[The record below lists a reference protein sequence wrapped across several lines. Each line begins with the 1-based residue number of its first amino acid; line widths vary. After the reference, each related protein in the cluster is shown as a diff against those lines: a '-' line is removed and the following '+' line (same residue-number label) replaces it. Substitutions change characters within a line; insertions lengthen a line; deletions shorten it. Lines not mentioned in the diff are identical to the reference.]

1 MLIRAG
7 RAIEMEARRRKYTV
21 EEMLAIRAVENQEDA
36 EDEFGY
42 KFVHTFKQLL
52 NQGLNN
58 LLRTRQLCVAEP
70 KAKYSAAPATISDTT
85 DIAKLLN
92 RRFADRRS

>member
-42 KFVHTFKQLL
+42 TFVHTFKRLL
-52 NQGLNN
+52 NQGLDN

-70 KAKYSAAPATISDTT
+70 KAKYSATAIPDTT
-85 DIAKLLN
+85 DVAKLLSNHFAN
-92 RRFADRRS
+92 RRIPR